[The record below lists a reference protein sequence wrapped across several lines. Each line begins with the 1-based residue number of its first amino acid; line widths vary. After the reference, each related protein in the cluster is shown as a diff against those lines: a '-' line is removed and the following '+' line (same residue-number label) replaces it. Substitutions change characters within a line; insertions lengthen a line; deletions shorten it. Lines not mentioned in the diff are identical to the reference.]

1 MMVIGTMMHA
11 SSARWPR
18 ICYSLGC
25 HGGAVGS
32 VLLSASIAIAQGYP
46 VKPVRIVVPFP
57 PGAGGDFV
65 TRLFTPRL
73 METLG
78 QPLVVDNRSGAAGN
92 IGAETVARA
101 APDGYMLLTV
111 SASHAIGQS
120 LYKNLS
126 YDLVRD
132 FESVALL
139 ASTPYVLGVHRSVP
153 VRTTREL
160 IALAKAR
167 PGLLT
172 FGSSG
177 NGSGTH
183 LAGEMLKMHANI
195 EMLHV
200 PYKGTAPAISDL
212 MGGQI
217 SMMFASQLLPQI
229 RAGRLRAIAIT
240 SAKRSQVAPEIPTV
254 AESGVPGYEAGTWFG
269 LIAPTAT
276 PRDVVAKLN
285 AAVTRAAQLQE
296 IRDQLMTQSSAEPMS
311 GTPEQAG
318 VYIRGEAVKWRKVVA
333 AAGLKVE

>member
-1 MMVIGTMMHA
+1 
-11 SSARWPR
+11 
-18 ICYSLGC
+18 
-25 HGGAVGS
+25 
-32 VLLSASIAIAQGYP
+32 
-46 VKPVRIVVPFP
+46 
-57 PGAGGDFV
+57 
-65 TRLFTPRL
+65 
-73 METLG
+73 
-78 QPLVVDNRSGAAGN
+78 
-92 IGAETVARA
+92 
-101 APDGYMLLTV
+101 
-111 SASHAIGQS
+111 
-120 LYKNLS
+120 
-126 YDLVRD
+126 
-132 FESVALL
+132 
-139 ASTPYVLGVHRSVP
+139 
-153 VRTTREL
+153 
-160 IALAKAR
+160 
-167 PGLLT
+167 
-172 FGSSG
+172 
-177 NGSGTH
+177 
-183 LAGEMLKMHANI
+183 
-195 EMLHV
+195 
-200 PYKGTAPAISDL
+200 